1 MSRVA
6 KKTHIKTY
14 LSSICSEEQWKKMPP
29 KKKNSVFQNFDK
41 FENFCT
47 LGEFATIYIQHAIIT
62 EDDDF
67 SRTERKFFV
76 KRDHNVREFR

>member
-1 MSRVA
+1 MEVEEMVA
-6 KKTHIKTY
+6 VLADEKIIHGR
-14 LSSICSEEQWKKMPP
+14 SIGEI
-29 KKKNSVFQNFDK
+29 
-41 FENFCT
+41 ENFCT